1 MKYNGYNIVSL
12 LLEDEDLSSSIDP
25 LELTS
30 AAADKVIYAAEK
42 FPRKKFGNWAI
53 QHTAKAIKHFADK
66 KKEDEEGDEN
76 KLKGV

>member
-1 MKYNGYNIVSL
+1 MKYNGYNIVSI
-12 LLEDEDLSSSIDP
+12 LLEDEDSSNRIDP

-30 AAADKVIYAAEK
+30 AAADKVIIAADK

-66 KKEDEEGDEN
+66 KKEDEEGTED
-76 KLKGV
+76 KLKGD